1 MTNLNNT
8 KDLEK
13 YKSLEI
19 TLNKKI
25 LWDFIWAFNNSVRWV
40 WSEFESLKQYEVW
53 DSVKSIDWKKSAK
66 SWTIFTRNY
75 EDEKNLNIVFIIN
88 IDDSINFGSREK
100 TKLETLLETYYIL
113 AKSSVESGHNI
124 WAFINNEFINFDNT
138 KSNIIKI
145 FNNIIK
151 TSINLE
157 SKTKDFINSKNL
169 KNLQNLKNNLIFY
182 IDLDYSNF
190 IKKLNITNNII
201 YINIFDNFENN
212 LAEDKFT
219 FNSWFLDIF
228 TWDKKRLDY
237 IKLRENKA
245 LILKNILLK
254 NNIKYLSLDNESDI
268 YLELFKMFKN

>member
-124 WAFINNEFINFDNT
+124 WAFINNEFINFNNT